1 MAHIASRN
9 QDEGNIHVKQL
20 IYLDKERKHMVY
32 SSTFYS
38 EVVLRVQRLC
48 SPALHCLFAL
58 TQFQKSSKMKTQRF
72 GKSIHLTSSSS
83 YFQETCLNLK
93 LMRILLTVWIAVM
106 MCWQYL
112 SYSRNQ
118 DKFTVSLI
126 SWQKLIF
133 LVFEEA
139 VRIQSL
145 CKFSWSFGLQSWFT
159 GSILWW
165 FSFFRK
171 QSSLPSIKAGVR
183 TCACAIALDRLD
195 LKIVYVWLTYLVK
208 IRMNLLSVLFWEG
221 SLSSYFLRKLF
232 KFGAYTNSLD
242 HLDCSLAVIH
252 NSLLQEGNFLLQ

>member
-1 MAHIASRN
+1 MKAV
-9 QDEGNIHVKQL
+9 VKTCTGA
-20 IYLDKERKHMVY
+20 ISLDHLD
-32 SSTFYS
+32 F
-38 EVVLRVQRLC
+38 
-48 SPALHCLFAL
+48 
-58 TQFQKSSKMKTQRF
+58 RF
-72 GKSIHLTSSSS
+72 FMFG
-83 YFQETCLNLK
+83 
-93 LMRILLTVWIAVM
+93 
-106 MCWQYL
+106 

-183 TCACAIALDRLD
+183 ICACAIALDRLD

-242 HLDCSLAVIH
+242 HLDCSLAVFH
-252 NSLLQEGNFLLQ
+252 NSLFQEGNFLFPSKKAGVGTCSCAIYLDHLDFLWLIFGSHI